1 MIHYRS
7 GDATYPC
14 KKIGTRV
21 IAHICND
28 VGKWGA
34 GFSGAVSKEWKE
46 PEDLY
51 RRQFKYAKNRF
62 KLGEIQWVFI
72 PMNSS
77 GADLA
82 VVNMIAQE
90 GVRSVIN
97 PRPIRYESLER
108 CLNKLAEGCHG
119 LIGDSSAIDKRK
131 VTVHMPRIG
140 CGLAGGTWDRVGPL
154 VEEAFWDLDV
164 YVYDWE

>member
-14 KKIGTRV
+14 KKTGTRV

-28 VGKWGA
+28 AGKWGA
-34 GFSGAVSKEWKE
+34 GFSGALSGQWKE
-46 PEDLY
+46 PEDFY
-51 RRQFKYAKNRF
+51 RRQFKYARNRF
-62 KLGEIQWVFI
+62 KLGAVQWVFI
-72 PMNSS
+72 
-77 GADLA
+77 DTELA
-82 VVNMIAQE
+82 VVNMIAQQ
-90 GVRSVIN
+90 GVRGAAN
-97 PRPIRYESLER
+97 PKPIRYEALET

-119 LIGDSSAIDKRK
+119 LIGDSSTLEKRK

-140 CGLAGGTWDRVGPL
+140 CGLAGGSWEHVGPL
-154 VEEAFWDLDV
+154 VDEAFWDLDV